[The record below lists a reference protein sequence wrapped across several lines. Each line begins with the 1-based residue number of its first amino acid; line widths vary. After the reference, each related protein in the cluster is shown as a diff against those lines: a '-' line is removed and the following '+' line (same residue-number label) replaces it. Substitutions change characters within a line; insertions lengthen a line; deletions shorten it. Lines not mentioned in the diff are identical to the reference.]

1 MHEDRPAEPELLLLQ
16 AKRLYELKL
25 FQMPIR
31 AVAVFC
37 GSKSGTNEHYKQDA
51 ERLGTLLA
59 EHKLQM
65 IYGGGKNG
73 LMGHVAD
80 AVLQAGGTVR
90 GIIPKLLMEQ
100 ECGHQTIS
108 ELTVV
113 ESMHERKRLMYAL
126 CDAAVILPG
135 GFGTL
140 DELFEM
146 LTWNGLSLHDKK
158 IFLINSGGFYNYLLQ
173 HLKVLSNEGFL
184 YGALDKQLIVLES
197 ASGFQKYLLP

>member
-1 MHEDRPAEPELLLLQ
+1 
-16 AKRLYELKL
+16 
-25 FQMPIR
+25 MPIH

-37 GSKSGTNEHYKQDA
+37 GSKSGRNEQYKQDA
-51 ERLGTLLA
+51 ELLGKLLA
-59 EHKLQM
+59 KHRVTM
-65 IYGGGKNG
+65 VYGGGKAG

-90 GIIPKLLMEQ
+90 GVIPKLLDAQ
-100 ECGHQTIS
+100 ERSHQGIS

-113 ESMHERKRLMYAL
+113 EGMHERKRLMYEF

-146 LTWNGLSLHDKK
+146 LTWNNLSLHDKQ
-158 IFLINSGGFYNYLLQ
+158 IFLLNSGGFYQHVLQ
-173 HLKVLSNEGFL
+173 HLELLAREGFL
-184 YGALDKQLIVLES
+184 YSDLEKQLTVLKTAADFE
-197 ASGFQKYLLP
+197 AFITL